1 MFFQLH
7 CLVLLYTDYFLLI
20 YWLNIIMITIRLS
33 LIDSVNDPQIYYLI
47 ILELSELTHFL
58 LQ

>member
-1 MFFQLH
+1 
-7 CLVLLYTDYFLLI
+7 
-20 YWLNIIMITIRLS
+20 MITIRLA